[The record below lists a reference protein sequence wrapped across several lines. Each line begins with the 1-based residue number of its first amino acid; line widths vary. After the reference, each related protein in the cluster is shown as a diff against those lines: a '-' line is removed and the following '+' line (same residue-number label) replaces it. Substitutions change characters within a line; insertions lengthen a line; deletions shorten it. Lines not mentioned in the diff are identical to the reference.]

1 MIAFNRAPLP
11 CPHLPTCRDRPT
23 IPGPETMERSAM
35 NLKFRSLVLA
45 LAAALALSACKDKE
59 EQAAAGAEAAIA
71 ATAASPEAA
80 VAIAAKNMR
89 AGNLKAMV
97 EASVPP
103 QYLEHVRGKWASK
116 MNEDPITDEDR
127 AEFAEN
133 IARFTAPDAEKKMWA
148 ELEPQLTQK
157 KAEIDMQMPMMIGI
171 GRGIL
176 ASGVQQREDLNEA
189 QKTQALAAVDA
200 FAKWAETAKFTDPAL
215 AQKSIGIVCATA
227 RDLDLKSLDE
237 VHAMSFDQALA
248 KGDIAL
254 AGFKKLF
261 DVYGFSLDQVFDSV
275 KTETIAQ
282 TGDTAKVKV
291 NFQMFGQPLD
301 FETEMT
307 KFEGRWYGKDS
318 LTNLQKEIAGG
329 SVAAAKEPENNG

>member
-1 MIAFNRAPLP
+1 
-11 CPHLPTCRDRPT
+11 
-23 IPGPETMERSAM
+23 MERSAM

-71 ATAASPEAA
+71 ATATSPEAA
-80 VAIAAKNMR
+80 VAVAAKNMR

-103 QYLEHVRGKWASK
+103 QYLEHVRGKWTAK
-116 MNEDPITDEDR
+116 MGEEPITEEDR
-127 AEFAEN
+127 AEFLEN
-133 IARFTAPDAEKKMWA
+133 VGRFTAPDAEKKLWA
-148 ELEPQLTQK
+148 ELEPQLTEK

-189 QKTQALAAVDA
+189 QKTQALATVDA
-200 FAKWAETAKFTDPAL
+200 FAKWAETAKFTDPDL
-215 AQKSIGIVCATA
+215 AQKSIGIVCSTA
-227 RDLDLKSLDE
+227 RELDLKTLDDLR
-237 VHAMSFDQALA
+237 AMSFDQALA

-254 AGFKKLF
+254 AGVKKLF

-275 KTETIAQ
+275 KTELVSQ
-282 TGDTAKVKV
+282 TGDDAKVKV

-307 KFEGRWYGKDS
+307 KFEGRWYGKES

-329 SVAAAKEPENNG
+329 SVAAAKDPESNG

>member
-1 MIAFNRAPLP
+1 MIAALP
-11 CPHLPTCRDRPT
+11 SRLPRSYLPTFRDRPN
-23 IPGPETMERSAM
+23 IPGPEMMEPPAM
-35 NLKFRSLVLA
+35 NLKFCSLALA
-45 LAAALALSACKDKE
+45 LAAALALTGCKDKE

-71 ATAASPEAA
+71 ATATSPEAA
-80 VAIAAKNMR
+80 VAVAAKNLR
-89 AGNLKAMV
+89 AGNLKAVV

-103 QYLEHVRGKWASK
+103 QFLEHVRGKWTAK
-116 MNEDPITDEDR
+116 MSEDPITDEDR

-133 IARFTAPDAEKKMWA
+133 LARFTAPDAEQKMWA

-215 AQKSIGIVCATA
+215 AQKSIGIVCAAA
-227 RDLDLKSLDE
+227 REMELKSLDE
-237 VHAMSFDQALA
+237 VHAMSFEQALA

-254 AGFKKLF
+254 AGVKKLF

-275 KTETIAQ
+275 KTELVAQ
-282 TGDTAKVKV
+282 TGDDAKVKV

-329 SVAAAKEPENNG
+329 SVAAVKEPETEG

>member
-1 MIAFNRAPLP
+1 
-11 CPHLPTCRDRPT
+11 
-23 IPGPETMERSAM
+23 M

-45 LAAALALSACKDKE
+45 LAAVLALSACKDKE
-59 EQAAAGAEAAIA
+59 EQATAGAEAAIA
-71 ATAASPEAA
+71 ATATSPQAA
-80 VAIAAKNMR
+80 VAVAAQNMR
-89 AGNLKAMV
+89 AGNMKAIV

-103 QYLEHVRGKWASK
+103 QYLEHVRSKWTEK
-116 MNEDPITDEDR
+116 MSEEPITDEDR

-133 IARFTAPDAEKKMWA
+133 IARFTAPDAEKNMWA

-157 KAEIDMQMPMMIGI
+157 KAEIDMQMPMLIGI

-176 ASGVQQREDLNEA
+176 ASGVQQREELSEA
-189 QKTQALAAVDA
+189 QKAQALAAVDA

-227 RDLDLKSLDE
+227 RELDLKSLDE
-237 VHAMSFDQALA
+237 VHAMKFDDALA
-248 KGDIAL
+248 KGDILL
-254 AGFKKLF
+254 AGVKKLF
-261 DVYGFSLDQVFDSV
+261 DVYGFSLDQMFDSV
-275 KTETIAQ
+275 KTELVAE
-282 TGDTAKVKV
+282 TGDSAKVKV

-318 LTNLQKEIAGG
+318 LSNLQKEIAGG
-329 SVAAAKEPENNG
+329 SVASAKDPESNG